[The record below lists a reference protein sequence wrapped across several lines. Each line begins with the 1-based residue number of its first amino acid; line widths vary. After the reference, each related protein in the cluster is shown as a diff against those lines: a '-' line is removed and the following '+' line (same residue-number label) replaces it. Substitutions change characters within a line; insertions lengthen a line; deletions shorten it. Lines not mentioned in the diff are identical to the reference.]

1 MQSHT
6 RDTFEMFER
15 HKVFLHFSNL
25 VLAKKLSQNALAELY
40 SAALNREN
48 AERGHGSTCICMIH
62 VCRDLDAVCR
72 KIPCELF

>member
-6 RDTFEMFER
+6 RDTLEMFER

-25 VLAKKLSQNALAELY
+25 VLAKNLSQNALAELY

-48 AERGHGSTCICMIH
+48 AERTW
-62 VCRDLDAVCR
+62 
-72 KIPCELF
+72 